1 MTSKDDSRG
10 LVSLSSFVHVVFPE
24 KENNEN
30 GDILFIK
37 NAGVGCRKN
46 NIVQIQKEVIS
57 DLKREILFLSKEIW
71 ESILLISSERS
82 VNRFKNWIY
91 RRMA

>member
-1 MTSKDDSRG
+1 MKMEIYY
-10 LVSLSSFVHVVFPE
+10 VF
-24 KENNEN
+24 KK
-30 GDILFIK
+30 I
-37 NAGVGCRKN
+37 AGVGCRKN

-57 DLKREILFLSKEIW
+57 DLKRENQFLLKEIW

-82 VNRFKNWIY
+82 VNRFKNWIL